1 MSISSKIKFGL
12 VLAIA
17 LASLQALAATITP
30 QIGGG
35 IGFVFDGG
43 IGGKPS
49 VAIAQ
54 PTGKILLAD
63 GVSHL
68 LLADGVSRL
77 CRAGGC

>member
-1 MSISSKIKFGL
+1 MKAALI
-12 VLAIA
+12 LALLIV
-17 LASLQALAATITP
+17 SLAAAHAL
-30 QIGGG
+30 G
-35 IGFVFDGG
+35 IGKEGLG
-43 IGGKPS
+43 LGRMGAGAKP
-49 VAIAQ
+49 AIIVAQ

>member
-1 MSISSKIKFGL
+1 MRVWIAM
-12 VLAIA
+12 AI
-17 LASLQALAATITP
+17 LAAGILAAQAISP
-30 QIGGG
+30 AEQEIIFGGNSSASN
-35 IGFVFDGG
+35 
-43 IGGKPS
+43 PP
-49 VAIAQ
+49 Q

>member
-1 MSISSKIKFGL
+1 MRRISTI
-12 VLAIA
+12 LAIGLIA
-17 LASLQALAATITP
+17 ILAASSAYAL
-30 QIGGG
+30 G
-35 IGFVFDGG
+35 IGRLGSSFGRLG
-43 IGGKPS
+43 SIGKKGTI
-49 VAIAQ
+49 VAQ